1 MEQLLQASVGMISGD
16 REEKL
21 STGKRPLY
29 FEGKIFAGPV
39 FTLRATYPYLA
50 NPLPPRHPWGPVPS
64 AAKVKPPAIFKQAIE
79 RNSDGSR
86 F

>member
-29 FEGKIFAGPV
+29 FEGKIFCRTGFDSAGRHTNTSLSPS
-39 FTLRATYPYLA
+39 ATTTRGVPYL
-50 NPLPPRHPWGPVPS
+50 LR
-64 AAKVKPPAIFKQAIE
+64 
-79 RNSDGSR
+79 RR
-86 F
+86 